1 VSQQNVAV
9 QRPASDIRQR
19 AEGIRQPNPEG
30 NPMSP
35 TKRSDS
41 NSGSSPIANDEV
53 QKTFDAFIAALSAG
67 DYQTLGDLCDEDYL
81 LIRPDGTVLGKS
93 DILSDLKEHSMVLS
107 SYETTPISLK
117 TKGAV
122 GILTTEAKST
132 FIRDGGRQV
141 KTHSLQVVIFV
152 KTGSIVTI
160 THFQSTNIAS

>member
-1 VSQQNVAV
+1 
-9 QRPASDIRQR
+9 
-19 AEGIRQPNPEG
+19 
-30 NPMSP
+30 MSP

-41 NSGSSPIANDEV
+41 NSEFSPIANDEV

-67 DYQTLGDLCDEDYL
+67 DYQTLGDLYDEDYL

-122 GILTTEAKST
+122 GILSTEAKST
-132 FIRDGGRQV
+132 FIRDGRRQAR
-141 KTHSLQVVIFV
+141 THSLQIVIFV
-152 KTGSIVTI
+152 KTGSVVTI
-160 THFQSTNIAS
+160 THFQSTNVAS